1 MRKQIH
7 DNPIDRGHS
16 CTLSHGTWRRVGAKL
31 ACAGACALMAGQ
43 LLLPSVALAA
53 DWVNVGGTQYDAG
66 TAAGDEAGTWSWDG
80 ADDMKLN
87 GYDGG
92 SIGAKGSL
100 NIDVTGI
107 NTVTADARQSAIE
120 VKDGNLAITGEGTL
134 NATAQDNV
142 LTASGDGITNGDIT
156 ISGSSV
162 NVISTGSFIYST
174 GIRAKSGNVKIDKGA
189 DVKIEA
195 KKSDGLYRPPQS
207 AYGIFAD
214 GKPGGRVA
222 QESGQEEPDYVS
234 VHGGDVTIDG
244 AKLAIK
250 TADGP
255 YYSAGIHT
263 LGINKNTLLQIVN
276 GADVEILA
284 GDAVLSSRGIDAQA
298 EGGSTWMLVQK
309 SNLTVRTGGNV
320 SEPNPGPRR
329 EDYGII
335 AAGYDDL
342 ERPQIRIFKSNV
354 EASGLTAGIYVV
366 NRKTTGGGPSMN
378 PALDIMYGS
387 VITTPAG
394 GTVRETAGNG
404 LDYGTAGNGLVIG
417 TAGSSTIQDVKTSSE
432 VARNVGISYG
442 DAAEPEP
449 TPQPDPAPEPTP
461 QPEPT
466 PAPAPQPGGGSE
478 TGTPSVTPTQAS
490 STAAA
495 SKPAAK
501 AVAAQKSVGTL
512 AATGDNAATAAAAL
526 GIAGASVIGAGFVA
540 SKRRDR

>member
-1 MRKQIH
+1 M
-7 DNPIDRGHS
+7 
-16 CTLSHGTWRRVGAKL
+16 GAKL
-31 ACAGACALMAGQ
+31 ACAGASVLMAGQ

-92 SIGAKGSL
+92 SIGAKGNL
-100 NIDVTGI
+100 TIDVTGI

-142 LTASGDGITNGDIT
+142 LTASGDGVTNGDIT

-162 NVISTGSFIYST
+162 NVISTGSFYCSN

-195 KKSDGLYRPPQS
+195 KKADGLHRPPQS

-222 QESGQEEPDYVS
+222 RESGQEEPDYVS

-244 AKLAIK
+244 AKVAIK

-404 LDYGTAGNGLVIG
+404 LDYDTAGNGLVIG
-417 TAGSSTIQDVKTSSE
+417 TAGSSTIQDIKTSNE
-432 VARNVGISYG
+432 VARNVVISYG
-442 DAAEPEP
+442 DAGEPEP

-461 QPEPT
+461 QPEST

-478 TGTPSVTPTQAS
+478 TGTPSVTPTQVS
-490 STAAA
+490 FTAAA

-540 SKRRDR
+540 SKRRNR

>member
-7 DNPIDRGHS
+7 DNSINRGRACS
-16 CTLSHGTWRRVGAKL
+16 LSHGTWRRVGAKL

-53 DWVNVGGTQYDAG
+53 EWVNVCGTQYNKGAV
-66 TAAGDEAGTWSWDG
+66 AGDEAGTWSWDG

-87 GYDGG
+87 GYN
-92 SIGAKGSL
+92 GAGISAQGNL
-100 NIDVTGI
+100 NIDVAGT
-107 NTVTADARQSAIE
+107 NTITADARQSAIE
-120 VKDGNLAITGEGTL
+120 VKDGNLAITGEGAL

-298 EGGSTWMLVQK
+298 EGGSTWMLVKK

-342 ERPQIRIFKSNV
+342 ERPQIRIIKSNV

-366 NRKTTGGGPSMN
+366 NRKTTGGGLSMN
-378 PALDIMYGS
+378 PALDIMSGS
-387 VITTPAG
+387 VITTPDGAA
-394 GTVRETAGNG
+394 VRETAGNG

-417 TAGSSTIQDVKTSSE
+417 TAGSSTIQDIKTSSE
-432 VARNVGISYG
+432 VARNVVISYG
-442 DAAEPEP
+442 DAAE
-449 TPQPDPAPEPTP
+449 PEPTP

-501 AVAAQKSVGTL
+501 ATAAQKSVGTL

-526 GIAGASVIGAGFVA
+526 GIAGASVIGAGLVA

>member
-1 MRKQIH
+1 MRKQIP
-7 DNPIDRGHS
+7 NSSINRGRACS
-16 CTLSHGTWRRVGAKL
+16 LSHGTWRRVGAKL
-31 ACAGACALMAGQ
+31 ACAGACVLMAGQ

-53 DWVNVGGTQYDAG
+53 DWVNVGGTQYDRG

-87 GYDGG
+87 GYDGAG
-92 SIGAKGSL
+92 ISAQGNL
-100 NIDVTGI
+100 NIDVAGT
-107 NTVTADARQSAIE
+107 NTITADAGQSAIE
-120 VKDGNLAITGEGTL
+120 VKDGNLAITGEGAL

-162 NVISTGSFIYST
+162 NVISTGSFFNST

-298 EGGSTWMLVQK
+298 EGGSTWMLVKK
-309 SNLTVRTGGNV
+309 SNLTVRTGGNG

-342 ERPQIRIFKSNV
+342 ERPQIRIIKSNV

-366 NRKTTGGGPSMN
+366 NRKTTGGGLSMN
-378 PALDIMYGS
+378 PALDIMSGS
-387 VITTPAG
+387 VITTPDG
-394 GTVRETAGNG
+394 GAVRETAGNG

-417 TAGSSTIQDVKTSSE
+417 TAGSSTIQDIKTSSE
-432 VARNVGISYG
+432 VARNVVIGYG

-449 TPQPDPAPEPTP
+449 TPQP
-461 QPEPT
+461 EPT
-466 PAPAPQPGGGSE
+466 PAPTPQPGDGS
-478 TGTPSVTPTQAS
+478 GTAVPSVTLTQAS

-501 AVAAQKSVGTL
+501 ATAAQKSVGTL
-512 AATGDNAATAAAAL
+512 AATGDNSATAAAAL

>member
-1 MRKQIH
+1 MRKQTH
-7 DNPIDRGHS
+7 DNSINRGRACS
-16 CTLSHGTWRRVGAKL
+16 LSHGTWRRVGAKL

-53 DWVNVGGTQYDAG
+53 DWVNVGGTQYDRG
-66 TAAGDEAGTWSWDG
+66 TVAGDEAGTWSWDG

-87 GYDGG
+87 GYDGAG
-92 SIGAKGSL
+92 ISAQGNL
-100 NIDVTGI
+100 NIDVAGT
-107 NTVTADARQSAIE
+107 NTITADAGQSAIE
-120 VKDGNLAITGEGTL
+120 VKNGNLTITGEGTL
-134 NATAQDNV
+134 SATAQDNV

-162 NVISTGSFIYST
+162 NVISTGGFYYST

-298 EGGSTWMLVQK
+298 EGGSTWMLIKK

-342 ERPQIRIFKSNV
+342 ERPQIRIIKSNV

-366 NRKTTGGGPSMN
+366 NRKTTGGGLSMN
-378 PALDIMYGS
+378 PALDIISGS
-387 VITTPAG
+387 VITTPDG

-417 TAGSSTIQDVKTSSE
+417 TAGSSTIQDIKTSSE
-432 VARNVGISYG
+432 VARNVVISYG

-478 TGTPSVTPTQAS
+478 TGTPSVTLTQAS

-526 GIAGASVIGAGFVA
+526 GIAGASVIGAGLVA

>member
-1 MRKQIH
+1 
-7 DNPIDRGHS
+7 
-16 CTLSHGTWRRVGAKL
+16 
-31 ACAGACALMAGQ
+31 
-43 LLLPSVALAA
+43 
-53 DWVNVGGTQYDAG
+53 
-66 TAAGDEAGTWSWDG
+66 
-80 ADDMKLN
+80 MKLN

-92 SIGAKGSL
+92 SIGAKGNL
-100 NIDVTGI
+100 TIGVTGT
-107 NTVTADARQSAIE
+107 NTVTADAGQSAIE

-142 LTASGDGITNGDIT
+142 LTASGDGVTNGDIT

-162 NVISTGSFIYST
+162 NVISTGSFYCSN

-195 KKSDGLYRPPQS
+195 KKADGLHRPPQS

-222 QESGQEEPDYVS
+222 RESGQEEPDYVS

-244 AKLAIK
+244 AKVAIK

-378 PALDIMYGS
+378 PALDIMNGS

-404 LDYGTAGNGLVIG
+404 LDYDTAGNGLVIG
-417 TAGSSTIQDVKTSSE
+417 TAGSSTIQDIKTSNE
-432 VARNVGISYG
+432 VARNVVISYG
-442 DAAEPEP
+442 DAVEPEP
-449 TPQPDPAPEPTP
+449 TPQPDPA
-461 QPEPT
+461 PEPT

-512 AATGDNAATAAAAL
+512 AVTGDSAATAAAAL
-526 GIAGASVIGAGFVA
+526 GIAGASVIGAGLVA
-540 SKRRDR
+540 SKRRSS